1 MQDDSFSKASEN
13 GKHMQDDSIQ
23 DDSSLNANIE
33 VELNPLADEVILSM
47 LSHLPF
53 FFFQLDIFKTYQNLL
68 GTKTLAWS
76 IPECFDLSTEDT

>member
-33 VELNPLADEVILSM
+33 VELNPLADQVVLSM
-47 LSHLPF
+47 LTHLPF
-53 FFFQLDIFKTYQNLL
+53 FFFQLDIF
-68 GTKTLAWS
+68 
-76 IPECFDLSTEDT
+76 